1 MGAEE
6 GGVGGMSGVQVGREC
21 GARRKGALGVCLG
34 CGCGGR
40 GASGGVSRCGWGC
53 VEGVSVGASRVWLW
67 VHWGSVWGADLVRMS
82 APGSFWGLDGTEV
95 LCFRRWEEV
104 RGCGDD
110 RMLGFPCV
118 A

>member
-21 GARRKGALGVCLG
+21 GW
-34 CGCGGR
+34 GGR
-40 GASGGVSRCGWGC
+40 GRRGYVWGVVW
-53 VEGVSVGASRVWLW
+53 GASRVCLWVHWGSVWGVVGERLGAAGVWLW

-95 LCFRRWEEV
+95 LCVRR
-104 RGCGDD
+104 
-110 RMLGFPCV
+110 
-118 A
+118 